1 MGNMVENMTPEMA
14 MGMLKYIQSNDIID
28 LSYVQEMKEMAERD
42 KYLQQHPYKIWQ
54 GKDGKWRTYLPD
66 ETKANGR
73 KLIKRTSEEDI
84 KKEVAKYYRKEAE
97 NPTIQEV
104 FEEWN
109 DRRLQLGKIMP
120 ATHERN
126 CQTFKRH
133 YSEIGEMR
141 IKQVDADKFCDFL
154 EEQISEKQLTAKA
167 FSNLKSI
174 TKGFLKRAKKRKLIQ
189 YNVEEMMQDMDTSDS
204 VFRRNIKEEDEV
216 VFNEDELPRYI
227 ECLEKDMD
235 LKNLGIL
242 LMFLTGIRVGELV
255 ALKHSDFDGNT
266 IKIRR
271 TETRVLIEKGKYD
284 YRIKEFPKT
293 QAGVRTVIIP
303 KDYTWVAQ
311 KLKLS
316 NPFQEYIFVTDAGK
330 RMTTNVIRRRME
342 RTCKKAKIKPKSPH
356 KARRTFASIL
366 LDNNVDERM
375 VIDLMG
381 HTDIKCTEGY
391 YHKNRRSVDKKEEI
405 LSSIPDFRI
414 DKM

>member
-1 MGNMVENMTPEMA
+1 
-14 MGMLKYIQSNDIID
+14 
-28 LSYVQEMKEMAERD
+28 
-42 KYLQQHPYKIWQ
+42 
-54 GKDGKWRTYLPD
+54 
-66 ETKANGR
+66 
-73 KLIKRTSEEDI
+73 
-84 KKEVAKYYRKEAE
+84 
-97 NPTIQEV
+97 
-104 FEEWN
+104 
-109 DRRLQLGKIMP
+109 
-120 ATHERN
+120 
-126 CQTFKRH
+126 
-133 YSEIGEMR
+133 
-141 IKQVDADKFCDFL
+141 
-154 EEQISEKQLTAKA
+154 
-167 FSNLKSI
+167 
-174 TKGFLKRAKKRKLIQ
+174 
-189 YNVEEMMQDMDTSDS
+189 MQDMDISDS
-204 VFRRNIKEEDEV
+204 VFQRSIKEEDEV
-216 VFNEDELPRYI
+216 VFSEDELPQYI

-255 ALKHSDFDGNT
+255 TLKHSDFDGNT

-271 TETRVLIEKGKYD
+271 TETRVPIEKGKYD